1 MNSKNKETKNEEL
14 NSEGH
19 TFSKEETELDKKEKE
34 FTPERKYFFSN
45 MSKAEKIFWGTIVV
59 LFIVFGIIST
69 IAMNRNQS
77 PIIKSQKEPVSKEL
91 IEKLFISDKMQNN
104 LIKNED
110 NINQNLKLE
119 LQLMNNTVD
128 KEVDNLFYPVEQNID
143 KFLDYHYSVIGEYA
157 ELGTMAFGDV
167 NKMIEE
173 KLFGKDFAERV
184 NQSSSYMQKQYRIR
198 INSHLSAVDKYATEG
213 VDKNINNQVFLNL
226 QESIKN
232 NGIRLSTQAIVP
244 AGVMLG
250 TKVAAVIS
258 AKLAAKATVKGV
270 TKAGSKAATKYAAA
284 GTGMAAG
291 TLCGPF
297 VWICSPVAA
306 GILWVATD
314 VVVISGNEYFTRDE
328 LKKEILLSL
337 NENKTRLKNSYKQAY
352 GQSFQKLS
360 TSVKKKYQNT
370 AIQEKRLVKVK
381 DEITEIF

>member
-1 MNSKNKETKNEEL
+1 LNSKNKETKNEEL

-34 FTPERKYFFSN
+34 FTPERKHFFSN

-119 LQLMNNTVD
+119 LQLMNNMVD
-128 KEVDNLFYPVEQNID
+128 KEVDNLFYPVEENID
-143 KFLDYHYSVIGEYA
+143 KFLDYHYSVIGEYT

-284 GTGMAAG
+284 STGIAAG

-314 VVVISGNEYFTRDE
+314 VVVVSGDEYFTRDE
-328 LKKEILLSL
+328 LKQKILLSL

-352 GQSFQKLS
+352 SQSFQKFS

-381 DEITEIF
+381 DEF

>member
-314 VVVISGNEYFTRDE
+314 VVVVSGDEYFTRDE
-328 LKKEILLSL
+328 LKQKILLSL

-352 GQSFQKLS
+352 SQSFQKFS